1 MSRGLGGSARMIMQ
15 DDHSVLYEYAPYNL
29 NEEQYRNPDRIYDGV
44 ITISKSALVEPEI
57 HEKIKK
63 WPSGRKQ
70 LIVKRIP
77 RDVDYDA
84 CFKAGL
90 ICIENSRFCWHILPG
105 GFGKIAMHLIF
116 RIFRDYQE
124 NGELPENIGYHV

>member
-1 MSRGLGGSARMIMQ
+1 MSRGFGGSARMIMQ
-15 DDHSVLYEYAPYNL
+15 DNHSVMYEYAPYNL

-84 CFKAGL
+84 CFMAGL
-90 ICIENSRFCWHILPG
+90 ISIENSRFCWHILPDG
-105 GFGKIAMHLIF
+105 SGKIAMHLLF
-116 RIFRDYQE
+116 RIFSAYQE
-124 NGELPENIGYHV
+124 NGDLPETIGYHV

>member
-1 MSRGLGGSARMIMQ
+1 MSRGIGGSARMIMQ
-15 DDHSVLYEYAPYNL
+15 DDHSVMYEYAPYNL

-84 CFKAGL
+84 RFKVGL

-105 GFGKIAMHLIF
+105 DYGKIAMHLLF
-116 RIFRDYQE
+116 RIFSDYQE
-124 NGELPENIGYHV
+124 NGELPESIGYHV

>member
-1 MSRGLGGSARMIMQ
+1 MSRGIGGSARMIMQ

-29 NEEQYRNPDRIYDGV
+29 NEEQYRNPERIYDGV

-57 HEKIKK
+57 YEKIKK

-90 ICIENSRFCWHILPG
+90 ICIENSRFCWHILPDG
-105 GFGKIAMHLIF
+105 YGYIAMHLLF

-124 NGELPENIGYHV
+124 NGELPETIGYHV